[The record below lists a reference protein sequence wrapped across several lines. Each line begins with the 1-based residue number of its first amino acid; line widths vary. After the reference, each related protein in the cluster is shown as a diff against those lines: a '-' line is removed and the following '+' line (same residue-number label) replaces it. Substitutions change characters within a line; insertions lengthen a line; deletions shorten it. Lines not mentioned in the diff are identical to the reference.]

1 MQIGIVPAK
10 RKSAN
15 GMENVMNAKKHH
27 ASPKRQRPVY
37 CERKK
42 KRIIQV
48 VSKTE
53 HRRYKLIGNQNLLQD
68 ILRMVAAYGG
78 CPVLR
83 VFPVAHIFTK
93 MPALPA

>member
-1 MQIGIVPAK
+1 
-10 RKSAN
+10 
-15 GMENVMNAKKHH
+15 MENVMNAENIM
-27 ASPKRQRPVY
+27 PRPNVKGLFIVK
-37 CERKK
+37 EK

-93 MPALPA
+93 MPALPAWDVRS